1 MDNQNSPAA
10 NSRKPIIW
18 SVVGVG
24 VFLSL
29 LISTQSSVLAQ
40 ITGNPS
46 GLQKVTTTEK
56 DDDAQFDHSVFD
68 ALLKAHVDADGW
80 IDYAA
85 FQRDQVKLDAYLEA
99 IKQADM
105 EQLGKGER
113 LAFLINSYNAFTIK
127 LLVENYPLDSINDI
141 PEANRWDGV
150 RWNLAG
156 NIVSLNQIEHE
167 YVRQNFNEPRIHFA
181 LVCGAVGCPPLR
193 NEAFIGE
200 TLEAQL
206 AAQSTYVHNHG
217 TWFQYD
223 ERRNQVGLTKLYNWY
238 GDDFIKTDGSILQ
251 FIKDN
256 SDKLANVDAPNVVW
270 LDYDWTLNDV
280 SNRAAR

>member
-46 GLQKVTTTEK
+46 GLQKVTTTEQ

-85 FQRDQVKLDAYLEA
+85 FQRDQVLS
-99 IKQADM
+99 
-105 EQLGKGER
+105 
-113 LAFLINSYNAFTIK
+113 LIHIS
-127 LLVENYPLDSINDI
+127 
-141 PEANRWDGV
+141 
-150 RWNLAG
+150 
-156 NIVSLNQIEHE
+156 
-167 YVRQNFNEPRIHFA
+167 EPTR
-181 LVCGAVGCPPLR
+181 P
-193 NEAFIGE
+193 
-200 TLEAQL
+200 
-206 AAQSTYVHNHG
+206 Y
-217 TWFQYD
+217 
-223 ERRNQVGLTKLYNWY
+223 
-238 GDDFIKTDGSILQ
+238 
-251 FIKDN
+251 
-256 SDKLANVDAPNVVW
+256 
-270 LDYDWTLNDV
+270 
-280 SNRAAR
+280 